1 MLGRISLSSVIEY
14 AQKIADYQGK
24 SVYLVQHIDIVRV
37 YHRKTEKR
45 IMMRIKPSG
54 ATK

>member
-1 MLGRISLSSVIEY
+1 MIERKSISSAIEY
-14 AQKIADYQGK
+14 AQKLADYQRK

-45 IMMRIKPSG
+45 IMMRIKPKV